1 MRSGGWKPFWAA
13 LFASLLVLVPL
24 VGGTVLLSRQ
34 QLRTQ
39 LRQAARSESGV
50 PIQLPKTTDQLTVLL
65 CVSGEQPG
73 FVLAYL
79 NASQNCVHL
88 LSVPAVLT
96 VPFAEEET
104 SLARCYAAAGPARC
118 REALAQVLAL
128 PEGTR
133 YLAFSPDVLE
143 RIASR
148 YGPVR
153 VGFTGALTE
162 EELARY
168 GRSRAVQGISAGD
181 AHEFLCQLQ
190 ADEAFS
196 PVRTAAARAA
206 VWDAFLRQDLD
217 LLPATLPDALRASSS
232 ALLTDLTALQNS
244 ATVKDLA
251 GYLKADP
258 EKIGAFMA
266 APVALDTQPVYPV
279 KNYGSGVTPFF
290 TNLALWVAG
299 FILMAMVKLRVDP
312 EGLPKFTA
320 VQAYFG
326 RWLFYMVCG
335 LAMGLVCCVGDL
347 ALGIQC
353 ESPAAF
359 IGAGLLTVFVDVNLM
374 FALAYAFRHIG
385 KAIAVILLI
394 VVSSVAT
401 PLVLKVLFTKAPPTP
416 HPSQSE
422 A

>member
-1 MRSGGWKPFWAA
+1 MHAQHDRHRGWNPFWAA
-13 LFASLLVLVPL
+13 LGAALLVLVPL

-153 VGFTGALTE
+153 VGFSGAMTAG
-162 EELARY
+162 ELARY
-168 GRSRAVQGISAGD
+168 GRDSRVQGLSAAEAHGFLTGMD
-181 AHEFLCQLQ
+181 ADAVVPQ
-190 ADEAFS
+190 AH
-196 PVRTAAARAA
+196 RAAARGA
-206 VWDAFLRQDLD
+206 VWDAFFRQNLD
-217 LLPATLPDALRASSS
+217 LLPGALPQALRSVSAS
-232 ALLTDLTALQNS
+232 LLTDLTAL
-244 ATVKDLA
+244 D
-251 GYLKADP
+251 
-258 EKIGAFMA
+258 
-266 APVALDTQPVYPV
+266 LDTLDR
-279 KNYGSGVTPFF
+279 TLEF
-290 TNLALWVAG
+290 LANNEAQIETQVLPGDEQAG
-299 FILMAMVKLRVDP
+299 RYTLNEESLA
-312 EGLPKFTA
+312 A
-320 VQAYFG
+320 VQSFFN
-326 RWLFYMVCG
+326 L
-335 LAMGLVCCVGDL
+335 
-347 ALGIQC
+347 
-353 ESPAAF
+353 SPAA
-359 IGAGLLTVFVDVNLM
+359 A
-374 FALAYAFRHIG
+374 
-385 KAIAVILLI
+385 
-394 VVSSVAT
+394 
-401 PLVLKVLFTKAPPTP
+401 
-416 HPSQSE
+416 QSASGSE
-422 A
+422 P

>member
-50 PIQLPKTTDQLTVLL
+50 PIQLPKTT
-65 CVSGEQPG
+65 VSGEQPG

-232 ALLTDLTALQNS
+232 ALLTDLTALDYDALERTLEFLANNS
-244 ATVKDLA
+244 AAVAAQALPGQWNAASGTYTVTDA
-251 GYLKADP
+251 SR
-258 EKIGAFMA
+258 A
-266 APVALDTQPVYPV
+266 AMQT
-279 KNYGSGVTPFF
+279 FF
-290 TNLALWVAG
+290 NVSPTEA
-299 FILMAMVKLRVDP
+299 
-312 EGLPKFTA
+312 
-320 VQAYFG
+320 QA
-326 RWLFYMVCG
+326 
-335 LAMGLVCCVGDL
+335 
-347 ALGIQC
+347 
-353 ESPAAF
+353 
-359 IGAGLLTVFVDVNLM
+359 
-374 FALAYAFRHIG
+374 
-385 KAIAVILLI
+385 
-394 VVSSVAT
+394 SS
-401 PLVLKVLFTKAPPTP
+401 F
-416 HPSQSE
+416 SE
-422 A
+422 P

>member
-153 VGFTGALTE
+153 IGFSGALTE
-162 EELARY
+162 DELARY

-217 LLPATLPDALRASSS
+217 LLPATLPDALRASST
-232 ALLTDLTALQNS
+232 ALLTDFAAQDYTLLGTVLEFLANNS
-244 ATVKDLA
+244 ALPHAEALPGAWDAKAGTYTVTDA
-251 GYLKADP
+251 SRA
-258 EKIGAFMA
+258 
-266 APVALDTQPVYPV
+266 
-279 KNYGSGVTPFF
+279 
-290 TNLALWVAG
+290 
-299 FILMAMVKLRVDP
+299 
-312 EGLPKFTA
+312 A
-320 VQAYFG
+320 VQTF
-326 RWLFYMVCG
+326 LSV
-335 LAMGLVCCVGDL
+335 
-347 ALGIQC
+347 
-353 ESPAAF
+353 SPASGNDAS
-359 IGAGLLTVFVDVNLM
+359 L
-374 FALAYAFRHIG
+374 RE
-385 KAIAVILLI
+385 
-394 VVSSVAT
+394 
-401 PLVLKVLFTKAPPTP
+401 P
-416 HPSQSE
+416 
-422 A
+422 

>member
-13 LFASLLVLVPL
+13 LFASLLMLVPL

-88 LSVPAVLT
+88 LT

-148 YGPVR
+148 YGPMR

-206 VWDAFLRQDLD
+206 VWDAFFRQDLD

-232 ALLTDLTALQNS
+232 ALLTDLTALDYDALERTLEFLANNS
-244 ATVKDLA
+244 AAVAAQALPGQWNAASGTYTVTDA
-251 GYLKADP
+251 SR
-258 EKIGAFMA
+258 A
-266 APVALDTQPVYPV
+266 AMQT
-279 KNYGSGVTPFF
+279 FF
-290 TNLALWVAG
+290 NVSPTEA
-299 FILMAMVKLRVDP
+299 
-312 EGLPKFTA
+312 
-320 VQAYFG
+320 QA
-326 RWLFYMVCG
+326 
-335 LAMGLVCCVGDL
+335 
-347 ALGIQC
+347 
-353 ESPAAF
+353 
-359 IGAGLLTVFVDVNLM
+359 
-374 FALAYAFRHIG
+374 
-385 KAIAVILLI
+385 
-394 VVSSVAT
+394 SS
-401 PLVLKVLFTKAPPTP
+401 F
-416 HPSQSE
+416 SE
-422 A
+422 P

>member
-50 PIQLPKTTDQLTVLL
+50 IQLPKTTDQLTVLL

-232 ALLTDLTALQNS
+232 ALLTDLTALDYDALERTLEFLANNS
-244 ATVKDLA
+244 AAVAAQALPGQWNAASGTYTVTDA
-251 GYLKADP
+251 SR
-258 EKIGAFMA
+258 A
-266 APVALDTQPVYPV
+266 AMQT
-279 KNYGSGVTPFF
+279 FF
-290 TNLALWVAG
+290 NVSPTEA
-299 FILMAMVKLRVDP
+299 
-312 EGLPKFTA
+312 
-320 VQAYFG
+320 QA
-326 RWLFYMVCG
+326 
-335 LAMGLVCCVGDL
+335 
-347 ALGIQC
+347 
-353 ESPAAF
+353 
-359 IGAGLLTVFVDVNLM
+359 
-374 FALAYAFRHIG
+374 
-385 KAIAVILLI
+385 
-394 VVSSVAT
+394 SS
-401 PLVLKVLFTKAPPTP
+401 F
-416 HPSQSE
+416 SE
-422 A
+422 P

>member
-1 MRSGGWKPFWAA
+1 MRSGGWKPFWTA

-153 VGFTGALTE
+153 VGFSGAMTAG
-162 EELARY
+162 ELARY
-168 GRSRAVQGISAGD
+168 GRDSRVQGLSAAEAHGFLTGMD
-181 AHEFLCQLQ
+181 ADAVVPQ
-190 ADEAFS
+190 AH
-196 PVRTAAARAA
+196 RAAARGA
-206 VWDAFLRQDLD
+206 VWDAFFRQNLD
-217 LLPATLPDALRASSS
+217 LLPGALPQALRSVSAS
-232 ALLTDLTALQNS
+232 LLTDLTAL
-244 ATVKDLA
+244 D
-251 GYLKADP
+251 
-258 EKIGAFMA
+258 
-266 APVALDTQPVYPV
+266 LDTLDR
-279 KNYGSGVTPFF
+279 TLEF
-290 TNLALWVAG
+290 LANNEAQIETQVLPGDEQAG
-299 FILMAMVKLRVDP
+299 RYTLNEESLA
-312 EGLPKFTA
+312 A
-320 VQAYFG
+320 VQSF
-326 RWLFYMVCG
+326 FNV
-335 LAMGLVCCVGDL
+335 
-347 ALGIQC
+347 
-353 ESPAAF
+353 SPTDGQA
-359 IGAGLLTVFVDVNLM
+359 
-374 FALAYAFRHIG
+374 
-385 KAIAVILLI
+385 
-394 VVSSVAT
+394 SSA
-401 PLVLKVLFTKAPPTP
+401 
-416 HPSQSE
+416 SE
-422 A
+422 P

>member
-104 SLARCYAAAGPARC
+104 SLARCYAAAGPALPRSV
-118 REALAQVLAL
+118 AQVLAL

-148 YGPVR
+148 YGPMR

-206 VWDAFLRQDLD
+206 VWDAFFRQDLD
-217 LLPATLPDALRASSS
+217 LLPATLPDALRASSA
-232 ALLTDLTALQNS
+232 ALLTDFAAQDYTLLGTVLEFLANNS
-244 ATVKDLA
+244 ALPHAEALPGAWDAKAGTYTVTDA
-251 GYLKADP
+251 SRA
-258 EKIGAFMA
+258 
-266 APVALDTQPVYPV
+266 
-279 KNYGSGVTPFF
+279 
-290 TNLALWVAG
+290 
-299 FILMAMVKLRVDP
+299 
-312 EGLPKFTA
+312 A
-320 VQAYFG
+320 VQSFFN
-326 RWLFYMVCG
+326 L
-335 LAMGLVCCVGDL
+335 
-347 ALGIQC
+347 
-353 ESPAAF
+353 SPA
-359 IGAGLLTVFVDVNLM
+359 
-374 FALAYAFRHIG
+374 
-385 KAIAVILLI
+385 
-394 VVSSVAT
+394 VA
-401 PLVLKVLFTKAPPTP
+401 
-416 HPSQSE
+416 QSASGSE
-422 A
+422 P

>member
-50 PIQLPKTTDQLTVLL
+50 LIQLPKTTAQLTVLL

-133 YLAFSPDVLE
+133 YLAFSPDVLG

-217 LLPATLPDALRASSS
+217 LLPATLPDALRASSA
-232 ALLTDLTALQNS
+232 ALLTDFAAQDYTLLGTVLEFLANNS
-244 ATVKDLA
+244 ALPHAEALPGAWDAKAGTYTVTDA
-251 GYLKADP
+251 SRA
-258 EKIGAFMA
+258 
-266 APVALDTQPVYPV
+266 
-279 KNYGSGVTPFF
+279 
-290 TNLALWVAG
+290 
-299 FILMAMVKLRVDP
+299 
-312 EGLPKFTA
+312 A
-320 VQAYFG
+320 VQTF
-326 RWLFYMVCG
+326 LSV
-335 LAMGLVCCVGDL
+335 
-347 ALGIQC
+347 
-353 ESPAAF
+353 SPASGNDAS
-359 IGAGLLTVFVDVNLM
+359 L
-374 FALAYAFRHIG
+374 RE
-385 KAIAVILLI
+385 
-394 VVSSVAT
+394 
-401 PLVLKVLFTKAPPTP
+401 P
-416 HPSQSE
+416 
-422 A
+422 

>member
-206 VWDAFLRQDLD
+206 VWDAFLRQVVLVSPIDESVCDVGKITKVLN
-217 LLPATLPDALRASSS
+217 R
-232 ALLTDLTALQNS
+232 
-244 ATVKDLA
+244 VF
-251 GYLKADP
+251 YLKTMDC
-258 EKIGAFMA
+258 EGKWDNVYDNCLLSEIVSFSI
-266 APVALDTQPVYPV
+266 DTDYV
-279 KNYGSGVTPFF
+279 KS
-290 TNLALWVAG
+290 
-299 FILMAMVKLRVDP
+299 
-312 EGLPKFTA
+312 
-320 VQAYFG
+320 
-326 RWLFYMVCG
+326 
-335 LAMGLVCCVGDL
+335 
-347 ALGIQC
+347 
-353 ESPAAF
+353 
-359 IGAGLLTVFVDVNLM
+359 
-374 FALAYAFRHIG
+374 
-385 KAIAVILLI
+385 LLI
-394 VVSSVAT
+394 YS
-401 PLVLKVLFTKAPPTP
+401 LKFEK
-416 HPSQSE
+416 
-422 A
+422 

>member
-162 EELARY
+162 EELARH

-217 LLPATLPDALRASSS
+217 LLPATLPDALRASST
-232 ALLTDLTALQNS
+232 ALLTDFAAQDYTLLGTVLEFLANNS
-244 ATVKDLA
+244 ALPHAEALPGAWDAKAGTYTVTDA
-251 GYLKADP
+251 SRA
-258 EKIGAFMA
+258 
-266 APVALDTQPVYPV
+266 
-279 KNYGSGVTPFF
+279 
-290 TNLALWVAG
+290 
-299 FILMAMVKLRVDP
+299 
-312 EGLPKFTA
+312 A
-320 VQAYFG
+320 VQTF
-326 RWLFYMVCG
+326 LSV
-335 LAMGLVCCVGDL
+335 
-347 ALGIQC
+347 
-353 ESPAAF
+353 SPASGNDA
-359 IGAGLLTVFVDVNLM
+359 
-374 FALAYAFRHIG
+374 
-385 KAIAVILLI
+385 
-394 VVSSVAT
+394 S
-401 PLVLKVLFTKAPPTP
+401 LKEP
-416 HPSQSE
+416 
-422 A
+422 

>member
-39 LRQAARSESGV
+39 LRQVARSESGV

-104 SLARCYAAAGPARC
+104 SLARCYSAAGPARC

-148 YGPVR
+148 
-153 VGFTGALTE
+153 
-162 EELARY
+162 
-168 GRSRAVQGISAGD
+168 
-181 AHEFLCQLQ
+181 
-190 ADEAFS
+190 
-196 PVRTAAARAA
+196 
-206 VWDAFLRQDLD
+206 
-217 LLPATLPDALRASSS
+217 
-232 ALLTDLTALQNS
+232 
-244 ATVKDLA
+244 
-251 GYLKADP
+251 
-258 EKIGAFMA
+258 
-266 APVALDTQPVYPV
+266 
-279 KNYGSGVTPFF
+279 
-290 TNLALWVAG
+290 
-299 FILMAMVKLRVDP
+299 
-312 EGLPKFTA
+312 
-320 VQAYFG
+320 
-326 RWLFYMVCG
+326 
-335 LAMGLVCCVGDL
+335 
-347 ALGIQC
+347 
-353 ESPAAF
+353 
-359 IGAGLLTVFVDVNLM
+359 
-374 FALAYAFRHIG
+374 
-385 KAIAVILLI
+385 
-394 VVSSVAT
+394 
-401 PLVLKVLFTKAPPTP
+401 
-416 HPSQSE
+416 
-422 A
+422 

>member
-104 SLARCYAAAGPARC
+104 SLARCYSAAGPARC

-162 EELARY
+162 D

-232 ALLTDLTALQNS
+232 ALLTDLTALDYDALERTLEFLANNS
-244 ATVKDLA
+244 AAVAAQALPGQWNAASGTYTVTDA
-251 GYLKADP
+251 SR
-258 EKIGAFMA
+258 A
-266 APVALDTQPVYPV
+266 AMQT
-279 KNYGSGVTPFF
+279 FF
-290 TNLALWVAG
+290 NVSPTEA
-299 FILMAMVKLRVDP
+299 
-312 EGLPKFTA
+312 
-320 VQAYFG
+320 QA
-326 RWLFYMVCG
+326 
-335 LAMGLVCCVGDL
+335 
-347 ALGIQC
+347 
-353 ESPAAF
+353 
-359 IGAGLLTVFVDVNLM
+359 
-374 FALAYAFRHIG
+374 
-385 KAIAVILLI
+385 
-394 VVSSVAT
+394 SS
-401 PLVLKVLFTKAPPTP
+401 F
-416 HPSQSE
+416 SE
-422 A
+422 P

>member
-104 SLARCYAAAGPARC
+104 SPLARCYAAAGPARC
-118 REALAQVLAL
+118 REALTQVLAL

-206 VWDAFLRQDLD
+206 VWDAFFRQDLD

-232 ALLTDLTALQNS
+232 ALLTDLTALDYDALERTLEFLANNS
-244 ATVKDLA
+244 AAVAAQALPGQWNTASGTYTVTDA
-251 GYLKADP
+251 SR
-258 EKIGAFMA
+258 A
-266 APVALDTQPVYPV
+266 AMQT
-279 KNYGSGVTPFF
+279 FF
-290 TNLALWVAG
+290 NVSPTEA
-299 FILMAMVKLRVDP
+299 
-312 EGLPKFTA
+312 
-320 VQAYFG
+320 QA
-326 RWLFYMVCG
+326 
-335 LAMGLVCCVGDL
+335 
-347 ALGIQC
+347 
-353 ESPAAF
+353 
-359 IGAGLLTVFVDVNLM
+359 
-374 FALAYAFRHIG
+374 
-385 KAIAVILLI
+385 
-394 VVSSVAT
+394 SS
-401 PLVLKVLFTKAPPTP
+401 F
-416 HPSQSE
+416 SE
-422 A
+422 P

>member
-133 YLAFSPDVLE
+133 YLAFSPDVLG

-153 VGFTGALTE
+153 VGFTGALTDKTGAFVE
-162 EELARY
+162 ANGGTIFLDEIGNLSYEVQIQLLRALQERKIRPVGSNKEISVDVRLVSATNENLEQAIEKGAFREDLY
-168 GRSRAVQGISAGD
+168 HRINEFTLRMPQLKDRREDILLFANFFLDQANREMDKQLTGFDDKASRALLEYPWPGNLRQMKNMVRRATLLAQGKFITINELNELKGPAPGIIGIPLRN
-181 AHEFLCQLQ
+181 E
-190 ADEAFS
+190 EAEKHQIIEALRQTGNNKS
-196 PVRTAAARAA
+196 RAA
-206 VWDAFLRQDLD
+206 QL
-217 LLPATLPDALRASSS
+217 
-232 ALLTDLTALQNS
+232 
-244 ATVKDLA
+244 
-251 GYLKADP
+251 
-258 EKIGAFMA
+258 
-266 APVALDTQPVYPV
+266 
-279 KNYGSGVTPFF
+279 
-290 TNLALWVAG
+290 
-299 FILMAMVKLRVDP
+299 
-312 EGLPKFTA
+312 
-320 VQAYFG
+320 
-326 RWLFYMVCG
+326 
-335 LAMGLVCCVGDL
+335 
-347 ALGIQC
+347 LGIDRKT
-353 ESPAAF
+353 
-359 IGAGLLTVFVDVNLM
+359 LYN
-374 FALAYAFRHIG
+374 
-385 KAIAVILLI
+385 K
-394 VVSSVAT
+394 
-401 PLVLKVLFTKAPPTP
+401 LKLYNI
-416 HPSQSE
+416 SD
-422 A
+422 

>member
-79 NASQNCVHL
+79 NASQNCGHL
-88 LSVPAVLT
+88 LSGPAGLT
-96 VPFAEEET
+96 VPSAEAET
-104 SLARCYAAAGPARC
+104 SPARCYAVAGPARC

-232 ALLTDLTALQNS
+232 ALLTDLTALDYDALERTLEFLANNNAAVAAQALPGQWNAAS
-244 ATVKDLA
+244 GTYTVTDA
-251 GYLKADP
+251 SR
-258 EKIGAFMA
+258 A
-266 APVALDTQPVYPV
+266 AMQT
-279 KNYGSGVTPFF
+279 FF
-290 TNLALWVAG
+290 NVSPTEA
-299 FILMAMVKLRVDP
+299 
-312 EGLPKFTA
+312 
-320 VQAYFG
+320 QA
-326 RWLFYMVCG
+326 
-335 LAMGLVCCVGDL
+335 
-347 ALGIQC
+347 
-353 ESPAAF
+353 
-359 IGAGLLTVFVDVNLM
+359 
-374 FALAYAFRHIG
+374 
-385 KAIAVILLI
+385 
-394 VVSSVAT
+394 SS
-401 PLVLKVLFTKAPPTP
+401 F
-416 HPSQSE
+416 SE
-422 A
+422 P